1 METLIIGA
9 GAMGGLLAT
18 LLAPVVSTSLFT
30 TNAEHA
36 EAINLSGLC
45 LTGMDGQVRRSAVK
59 TLTDPRQYG
68 RCADLI
74 ILCTKARSTGLASD
88 IAKQL
93 LAVDG
98 LVLTLQNGLGNLE
111 LIEAAVGGSRAAAGI
126 TAQAAT
132 LLGPGQVRHAGSG
145 PTVLAAGPGQAEKIA
160 AIAAVFNQAGI
171 PTSVTEDGEALLW
184 SKLIINVGIN
194 ALTAVLRVPN
204 GTLAEIPEC
213 ESIMAQAVAEAV
225 AVGIAIGIELSGEET
240 LQKVR
245 QVCRVTSSNQS
256 SMLQDILK
264 GRPTEIDVINGA
276 VVRKGA
282 ENGIPT
288 PVNRMLTE
296 LIKALEATR
305 SERFGCVGCGERGK
319 QARV

>member
-1 METLIIGA
+1 MGA
-9 GAMGGLLAT
+9 
-18 LLAPVVSTSLFT
+18 
-30 TNAEHA
+30 
-36 EAINLSGLC
+36 
-45 LTGMDGQVRRSAVK
+45 
-59 TLTDPRQYG
+59 
-68 RCADLI
+68 
-74 ILCTKARSTGLASD
+74 
-88 IAKQL
+88 
-93 LAVDG
+93 
-98 LVLTLQNGLGNLE
+98 
-111 LIEAAVGGSRAAAGI
+111 SRAAAGI

-132 LLGPGQVRHAGSG
+132 LLGPGRVRHAGSG
-145 PTVLAAGPGQAEKIA
+145 PTVLAAGPGQAKTMA

-184 SKLIINVGIN
+184 SKLMVNVGIN

-204 GTLAEIPEC
+204 GTLAEVPEC

-225 AVGIAIGIELSGEET
+225 TVARAMGIEFSGEET
-240 LQKVR
+240 LHKVR

-264 GRPTEIDVINGA
+264 GRLTEIDVINGA

-288 PVNRMLTE
+288 PVNLMLTE

-305 SERFGCVGCGERGK
+305 FERIKPPPE
-319 QARV
+319 APLNS